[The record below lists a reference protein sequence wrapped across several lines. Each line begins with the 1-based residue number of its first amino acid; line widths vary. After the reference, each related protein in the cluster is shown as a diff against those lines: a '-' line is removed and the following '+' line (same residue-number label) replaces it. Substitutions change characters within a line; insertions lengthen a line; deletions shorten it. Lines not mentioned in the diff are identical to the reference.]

1 MIVDDDRGYM
11 SLSNTKFGLSTS
23 CDLFAKLKYDAELL
37 LKNHPETEEGLRL
50 EEYEAFNFFVTAW
63 HLHKDWL
70 GSDFM
75 IKPVHSIS
83 KIETAHPHL
92 REIRHAIRDIANG
105 SKHFALN
112 EAAKVSVGAREIS
125 SFYSYFFGPQYA
137 IDTKSFHFL
146 MYELVGIVMDYFEWI
161 FDDEVPDVIPAS
173 IIEKLAKAKELRL
186 ARDKHAKTSE

>member
-1 MIVDDDRGYM
+1 MPP
-11 SLSNTKFGLSTS
+11 STAKFGLATAY
-23 CDLFAKLKYDAELL
+23 DLFGKLKHDGNLL
-37 LKNHPETEEGLRL
+37 LRQRPETEEEQRL

-70 GSDFM
+70 GSDA
-75 IKPVHSIS
+75 IEKPAHSLS
-83 KIETAHPHL
+83 KITTAYAHVK
-92 REIRHAIRDIANG
+92 EIRHAIRDIANG

-112 EAAKVSVGAREIS
+112 ESPKISIGKREIS

-161 FDDEVPDVIPAS
+161 FDDESSNSVPTTIL
-173 IIEKLAKAKELRL
+173 EMLEKAKELRV
-186 ARDKHAKTSE
+186 ARHGHLKDDC